1 MEMLEVAFATC
12 KGSGWHV
19 YKFDLRENFYESLP
33 AVLFCNGVRKFIK
46 LCSEPCD
53 STPANAS
60 KGWSFTARGGCLKEC
75 DLAKDRSFD
84 MSSVEGAEP
93 LDPKAGLEKLLRE
106 LGDVTCDY
114 SINPPPWRNFH
125 SLTWVCTA
133 WFFWIPPVVQFSE
146 PDLTDSVR
154 SLVLHS
160 LDYFGMGHC
169 HHDCTNWK
177 KKGANMGKH
186 IRYLWG
192 VVECPWCWEA
202 SSASLKRNWLKCC
215 KSPGAKVPDGKC
227 QKRRSQQT
235 TPLSSPQT
243 LQETNFDRLPF
254 YPRNRISRSAQQGG
268 NMQCSRSTTK
278 WIIKIYQ
285 GLIFQLEKKVW
296 YVPKH
301 HWTLGP
307 RFGGNH
313 DENGVPPALNP
324 SQAYHLDRFRGKKSM
339 PDCCRH
345 GMEIRV

>member
-1 MEMLEVAFATC
+1 MTAPIESC
-12 KGSGWHV
+12 KN
-19 YKFDLRENFYESLP
+19 D
-33 AVLFCNGVRKFIK
+33 
-46 LCSEPCD
+46 
-53 STPANAS
+53 
-60 KGWSFTARGGCLKEC
+60 
-75 DLAKDRSFD
+75 
-84 MSSVEGAEP
+84 
-93 LDPKAGLEKLLRE
+93 
-106 LGDVTCDY
+106 
-114 SINPPPWRNFH
+114 
-125 SLTWVCTA
+125 
-133 WFFWIPPVVQFSE
+133 
-146 PDLTDSVR
+146 
-154 SLVLHS
+154 
-160 LDYFGMGHC
+160 
-169 HHDCTNWK
+169 
-177 KKGANMGKH
+177 ANMGKH

-215 KSPGAKVPDGKC
+215 KSPGAKVPDGNS

-313 DENGVPPALNP
+313 DGNGKTPLKIPLRPTIWTASAGKNLCPTVAGTEWKSEFRPSDSIRTLKKLDWLTHDHLRNNWVATWNQHVRSTYVMSHLLHWLITIFMVDLKIHEWTLACTTTAGQCTFHCCSPPGLFHDYWAVLINHWTNIAPLSWTWKLN
-324 SQAYHLDRFRGKKSM
+324 M
-339 PDCCRH
+339 
-345 GMEIRV
+345 

>member
-1 MEMLEVAFATC
+1 MFTSLTWGRISMRVFLQFSFPMLQRDQAIQ
-12 KGSGWHV
+12 
-19 YKFDLRENFYESLP
+19 P
-33 AVLFCNGVRKFIK
+33 A
-46 LCSEPCD
+46 D
-53 STPANAS
+53 A
-60 KGWSFTARGGCLKEC
+60 CLKEC

-84 MSSVEGAEP
+84 MSAVEGAEP

-133 WFFWIPPVVQFSE
+133 WSFWIPPVVQFSA

-177 KKGANMGKH
+177 LQKDAKMGKH

-192 VVECPWCWEA
+192 VVECPWWEA

-235 TPLSSPQT
+235 TPLTSPQT

-285 GLIFQLEKKVW
+285 GLIFQLEK
-296 YVPKH
+296 
-301 HWTLGP
+301 
-307 RFGGNH
+307 RFDMSQSITEPWGQGSV
-313 DENGVPPALNP
+313 ETMMKTGCPPL
-324 SQAYHLDRFRGKKSM
+324 
-339 PDCCRH
+339 
-345 GMEIRV
+345 